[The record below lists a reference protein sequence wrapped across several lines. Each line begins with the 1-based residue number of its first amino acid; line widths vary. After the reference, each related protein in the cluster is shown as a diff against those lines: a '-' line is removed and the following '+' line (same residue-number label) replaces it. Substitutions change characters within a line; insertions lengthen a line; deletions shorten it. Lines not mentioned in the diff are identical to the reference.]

1 MGGRRR
7 RGRRIWKGI
16 GGGGEGMGANERKWG
31 NEEGK
36 GIKRGDKGEE
46 EERWK
51 R

>member
-7 RGRRIWKGI
+7 
-16 GGGGEGMGANERKWG
+16 GEGMGANERKWE

-36 GIKRGDKGEE
+36 EMKRGEKGEE
-46 EERWK
+46 EGRWK